1 MKLPLMATLTALLLG
16 GCANQAASRTA
27 DTPDGTG
34 GSGSGNTEAPAG
46 ERNPFSSDEFS
57 WDVEESPRTQAMLR
71 AHGMNPYGDAG
82 ARAAA
87 EAENAGTGGSGAA
100 GQASTN
106 PDDYECV
113 DIDTLGT
120 GGSGSIDLRAVDNLA
135 PSPAPSQNPGARLD
149 ITPPAW
155 NRNKG
160 IGMSPVAPTTG
171 TPPVEGSG
179 GASGR

>member
-16 GCANQAASRTA
+16 GCAHQGASGTA
-27 DTPDGTG
+27 DNPKGTG
-34 GSGSGNTEAPAG
+34 GSGSTSQDPESGAG
-46 ERNPFSSDEFS
+46 TRDPFSSDEFS

-82 ARAAA
+82 AKAAA
-87 EAENAGTGGSGAA
+87 EAEDTGTGGSGSA
-100 GQASTN
+100 N
-106 PDDYECV
+106 PDDYQCV
-113 DIDTLGT
+113 DINTLGT
-120 GGSGSIDLRAVDNLA
+120 GGSGSIDLRAVDDLA
-135 PSPAPSQNPGARLD
+135 PEPGPSQNPGARLD

-160 IGMSPVAPTTG
+160 IGVSPMAPTTG